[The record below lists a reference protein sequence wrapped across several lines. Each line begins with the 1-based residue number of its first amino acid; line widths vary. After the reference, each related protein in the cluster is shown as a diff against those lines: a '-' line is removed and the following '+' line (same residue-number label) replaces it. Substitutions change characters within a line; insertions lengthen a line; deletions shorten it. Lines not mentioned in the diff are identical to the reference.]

1 MDKTVGAFAMNEYGG
16 PLKGYSHQL
25 WLREGWY
32 MGGWSVKFCFKGKD
46 YTAGDVEDLGHPRLR
61 QMVASEKHI
70 SFSVPARMPLQHLNT
85 HARTYCTHT
94 DTFTWN
100 AVKKHVLHS

>member
-1 MDKTVGAFAMNEYGG
+1 MQWHPRFFFFVPVHGQHGGRFPFAVNEYGR

-46 YTAGDVEDLGHPRLR
+46 YTAGDVEDLGHRRLR
-61 QMVASEKHI
+61 
-70 SFSVPARMPLQHLNT
+70 
-85 HARTYCTHT
+85 
-94 DTFTWN
+94 
-100 AVKKHVLHS
+100 